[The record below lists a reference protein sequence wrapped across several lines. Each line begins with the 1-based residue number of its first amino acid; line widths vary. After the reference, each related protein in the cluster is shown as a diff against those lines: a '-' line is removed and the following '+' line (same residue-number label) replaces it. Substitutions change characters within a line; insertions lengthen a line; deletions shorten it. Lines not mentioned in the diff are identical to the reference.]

1 MNYKLTKNNL
11 KIVLIALIVLL
22 LAIIALSFLAS
33 HALNDSPKE
42 IRQEEI
48 SASEKI
54 HVRTKTI
61 NYNVDGFDVNM
72 HIPEFADLPYSMN
85 TYINQKIDNDLYY
98 RNVYDELTSSI
109 YDKSSIGIFK
119 YNVEYVR
126 YNYKDYISLVVTQE
140 IQLGEERAIS
150 KKKTYVVD
158 ANKEKTTVLRD
169 IMANKTSYKEKIVD
183 YINTEGF
190 KNRIELVGGRGITS
204 IQDTQKFYIKD
215 DGTLHIYF
223 DPSEISP
230 ASFGALDFE
239 MPFKWQEDGFVF

>member
-1 MNYKLTKNNL
+1 MSLKLTKDNL
-11 KIVLIALIVLL
+11 KIVIIASVVLL
-22 LAIIALSFLAS
+22 LAIIAISLLAS
-33 HALNDSPKE
+33 HAFNDSSKE
-42 IRQEEI
+42 IKQEEI
-48 SASEKI
+48 PSSEKI

-72 HIPEFADLPYSMN
+72 HIPEFVDLPYSMN
-85 TYINQKIDNDLYY
+85 TYINQKIDNDLSY

-109 YDKSSIGIFK
+109 FDKSSIGDFK

-126 YNYKDYISLVVTQE
+126 YNFKDFVSIVVSQE
-140 IQLGEERAIS
+140 IQLGEERATS
-150 KKKTYVVD
+150 KKKTYIVD
-158 ANKEKTTVLRD
+158 ATKEKIAVLRD

-183 YINTEGF
+183 YINTEAF

-223 DPSEISP
+223 DPSEVSP

-239 MPFKWQEDGFVF
+239 MPFKWQEDGFAF